1 MQILVVSATQQ
12 ELAPFLSQS
21 THVDHIITGVGSPA
35 CIYQL
40 VKKLQQKKYDVIIQ
54 AGIAGTF
61 NAGITLAETV
71 LVQKDA
77 FADLGVIEQN
87 RLYNLFD
94 MQLAG
99 KNEWPY
105 KESWLVNDYPFL
117 TKSTLKKVSG
127 VTVNMVSD
135 DLNIA
140 NLYVQKYYADIESM
154 EGAAFHYVCLQ
165 ENINFIQLRSISNR
179 VGERDKNKWKM
190 KEAIE
195 NLNKELFEI
204 IKALNPGM

>member
-21 THVDHIITGVGSPA
+21 THIDHIITGVGSPA
-35 CIYQL
+35 CIYHL
-40 VKKLQQKKYDVIIQ
+40 AKKFRHKKYDLVIQ
-54 AGIAGTF
+54 VGVAGTF
-61 NAGITLAETV
+61 NAGITLGETV
-71 LVQKDA
+71 LVQRDA
-77 FADLGVIEQN
+77 FADLGVLENNQ
-87 RLYNLFD
+87 LYSLFD

-117 TKSTLKKVSG
+117 AKSVLKKVSA

-140 NLYVQKYYADIESM
+140 NLYLQKYNAAVESM

-165 ENINFIQLRSISNR
+165 DNVNFIQLRTISNR
-179 VGERDKNKWKM
+179 VGERDKSKWKM

-195 NLNKELFEI
+195 HLNKELFEI
-204 IKALNPGM
+204 IKELAPGK

>member
-1 MQILVVSATQQ
+1 MQILVVSATQH

-21 THVDHIITGVGSPA
+21 SHIDHLITGVGSPA
-35 CIYQL
+35 CMYQL
-40 VKKLQQKKYDVIIQ
+40 AKKLQQKKYDVVIQ

-61 NAGITLAETV
+61 GARITLVETV
-71 LVQKDA
+71 LVQKEA
-77 FADLGVIEQN
+77 FADLGVLEQN
-87 RLYNLFD
+87 QLKSMFD
-94 MQLAG
+94 MQWAD

-105 KESWLVNDYPFL
+105 KETWLVNDYPFL
-117 TKSTLKKVSG
+117 AKSALKKVSA

-135 DLNIA
+135 DLNFA
-140 NLYVQKYYADIESM
+140 NLYVQKYNADIESM

-165 ENINFIQLRSISNR
+165 ENVNFIQLRTISNR
-179 VGERDKNKWKM
+179 VGERDKSKWKM

-204 IKALNPGM
+204 IKELAPGK

>member
-87 RLYNLFD
+87 QLYSLFD
-94 MQLAG
+94 MQWAG

-140 NLYVQKYYADIESM
+140 NLYMQKYYADIESM